1 MKFILA
7 LILLVLTSAQVL
19 PAAPNTQLICLAKNI
34 YYEARGEPLAGK
46 LAVAQVTLNRV
57 ESNKFGNTI
66 CKVVYEKNQFS
77 WTKKPS
83 KLKYGKAWQ
92 EALSI
97 AEAAITNGIAL
108 QNFDALYFHNKKV
121 KPIWAKQKKKLA
133 KIGGHVF
140 YA

>member
-1 MKFILA
+1 M
-7 LILLVLTSAQVL
+7 L